1 MHNVGSHMDSS
12 LKSRAQNLHAN
23 NAVLDK
29 QISELQ
35 ASTKALSKEGD
46 KLKKIADDAAW
57 KLKEVGNVQNWAEV
71 MEREFLILEET
82 VRLADASD
90 EEDYGPCRVCGKQVE
105 ESGDDL
111 LWCRQCDGEFHPP
124 CVGLEGV
131 PRGEW
136 WCAECET
143 GETYLSSVKA
153 AGDGKMVDDTED
165 GQQMV
170 NGNSRDAEGS
180 KLTWNLEHEQQATNS
195 SDVEMG
201 GMEGHVEKGK
211 GRETAMIEMTP
222 EGGSWTATNAE
233 NPSLNHT
240 SRSTGELIHDTM
252 MAPA

>member
-1 MHNVGSHMDSS
+1 MDST

-46 KLKKIADDAAW
+46 KLKKIADDAAR

-90 EEDYGPCRVCGKQVE
+90 EEDYGPCRVCGKQVK

-131 PRGEW
+131 PSGEW
-136 WCAECET
+136 RCAECET

-153 AGDGKMVDDTED
+153 AEDVKMADDTED

-170 NGNSRDAEGS
+170 NGGSGDAEGS
-180 KLTWNLEHEQQATNS
+180 KLARNLEHGQQTMNG
-195 SDVEMG
+195 SDVEMS
-201 GMEGHVEKGK
+201 GMESHVEKGK
-211 GRETAMIEMTP
+211 GRESAMIEMP
-222 EGGSWTATNAE
+222 PGGGSWTATNPE
-233 NPSLNHT
+233 NPSLNHA
-240 SRSTGELIHDTM
+240 SHSTGQLTHDAM
-252 MAPA
+252 MVPA